1 MHGHTTMDSRIEM
14 RQIPKT
20 DDNRKL
26 EKTLWNTVDVNVFAV
41 LKKKEKPTAEF
52 KGEALRSS

>member
-1 MHGHTTMDSRIEM
+1 MDSKIEM

-26 EKTLWNTVDVNVFAV
+26 EKTLWNTVDVDVFAV